1 MARRRD
7 PVRIAGSISSIVTR
21 EYRSHVADNQRD
33 RPKSRKKGRKEVEVE
48 VEVEGRGCST
58 LVVGGYFKR
67 GTRPLME
74 RFLGRTKRADGRSG
88 AGNRGARTRRHGT
101 TTTTDLPCS

>member
-7 PVRIAGSISSIVTR
+7 PVRIAGSISSIVHTWQTIKGT
-21 EYRSHVADNQRD
+21 DQRVE
-33 RPKSRKKGRKEVEVE
+33 RKKGRKEVEVEVE